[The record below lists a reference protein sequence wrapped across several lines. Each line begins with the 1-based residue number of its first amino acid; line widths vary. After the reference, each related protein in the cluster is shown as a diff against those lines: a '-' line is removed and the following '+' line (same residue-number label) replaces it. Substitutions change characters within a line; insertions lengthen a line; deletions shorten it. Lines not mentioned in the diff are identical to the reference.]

1 MDQVILVI
9 LPIICI
15 RWPRDDPQPGIKLS
29 AWYAGKMG
37 WEPDDVLFNQTMV
50 QLCHSPWGAMI
61 TQHDWED
68 WTKKNCR
75 HDRAGE
81 MNWNALCLILMSNL
95 FWKVFPSLV
104 PVLHVSMSGVL
115 GARVRC
121 PVPDTRVLGNGKRWP
136 TMGGQQ
142 NITANVTTSV
152 SCPLRLA
159 NKSGCSV

>member
-1 MDQVILVI
+1 MMDQVILVI
-9 LPIICI
+9 LTIICI
-15 RWPRDDPQPGIKLS
+15 RWPRDDPEPEIKLS
-29 AWYAGKMG
+29 AWYAEKMG

-115 GARVRC
+115 EARVRC
-121 PVPDTRVLGNGKRWP
+121 QTPLYWRMARDDLQWGDNKILLQMSQLLCHVL
-136 TMGGQQ
+136 
-142 NITANVTTSV
+142 SD
-152 SCPLRLA
+152 
-159 NKSGCSV
+159 